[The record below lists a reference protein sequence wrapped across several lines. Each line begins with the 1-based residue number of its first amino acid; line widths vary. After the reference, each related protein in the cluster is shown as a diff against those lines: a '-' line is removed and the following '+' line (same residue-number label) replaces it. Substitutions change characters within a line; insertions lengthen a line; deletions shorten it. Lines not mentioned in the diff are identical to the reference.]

1 MQMRTLTDATLFTV
15 NGPRGCYYA
24 VRSHDTGTV
33 LTERTESAAAAL
45 ANEKDLLI
53 VEQREISHAEL
64 LEMMAARAEEGG
76 VATQGSPTDH
86 PASAGEH
93 RPGLLGFARRIL
105 HHEPQPPTHFDVR

>member
-1 MQMRTLTDATLFTV
+1 MRTLTDATLFTV

-24 VRSHDTGTV
+24 IRNHDSGAV

-53 VEQREISHAEL
+53 VEQRQISHAEL
-64 LEMMAARAEEGG
+64 LEMMAAR
-76 VATQGSPTDH
+76 VQDGSAAAHDPHAD
-86 PASAGEH
+86 PAASPADH

-105 HHEPQPPTHFDVR
+105 HHEPPPPTHVDVR